1 MNSGESSTSGGLLIG
16 RYASK
21 MGAKGRVAVPHQLR
35 DHLGDKVIISQ
46 GYEKS
51 LLLVSRGQWEK
62 LTEFL
67 RGRPVTMGPVRDT
80 ERFLFGSAYEAEFD
94 DQGRVVIPQ
103 ELRDFAGLTDEAVF
117 LGVGNRVEVWS
128 RTNWD
133 RYSKNLEGEIEK
145 VAEKL
150 GNEISPTRSF
160 T

>member
-1 MNSGESSTSGGLLIG
+1 MNSGESSTSGGWLIG
-16 RYASK
+16 RYASR

-35 DHLGDKVIISQ
+35 EHLGDKVIISQ

-67 RGRPVTMGPVRDT
+67 RGRPLTAGPVRDT

-103 ELRDFAGLTDEAVF
+103 ELRDFAGLNDEAVF

-128 RTNWD
+128 RSNWE

-150 GNEISPTRSF
+150 EGLKMEDRKF
-160 T
+160 